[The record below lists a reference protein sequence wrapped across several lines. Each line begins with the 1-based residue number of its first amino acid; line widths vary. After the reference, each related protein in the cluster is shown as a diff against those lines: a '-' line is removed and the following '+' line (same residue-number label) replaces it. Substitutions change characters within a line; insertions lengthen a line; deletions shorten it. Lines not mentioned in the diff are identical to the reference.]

1 MTTEEAEAHAK
12 AALDLLL
19 KIGSKMMEQNE
30 KYIQENKIPNGPLV
44 GKLKNRGKHNES
56 L

>member
-12 AALDLLL
+12 EALDLLL
-19 KIGSKMMEQNE
+19 KIGSKMMEENE
-30 KYIQENKIPNGPLV
+30 KYIQENKIPDGPLV
-44 GKLKNRGKHNES
+44 GKLKNRGNHNES